1 MGVSVL
7 ESAMMAI
14 EEAEALAAGRP
25 DGMTIAEYMQ
35 ALRECVAALTESLRA
50 RDAYQSLAQ
59 ENQSALGPHAGA
71 VLRDQPIAIRRLV
84 DAVDGPPD
92 DAVAAAYGCP
102 PAPVPLGDERTT
114 GGGGGGTATFN
125 AGDVVACGGGGTS
138 RSYAGPRRCVVRRH
152 DGKFLAVVPE
162 DATGGTWTIDKSRFP
177 RTLLVLS
184 IED

>member
-1 MGVSVL
+1 
-7 ESAMMAI
+7 MMAI

-59 ENQSALGPHAGA
+59 ENQAALGPHAGA
-71 VLRDQPIAIRRLV
+71 VLRDQPTAIRRLV

-102 PAPVPLGDERTT
+102 PAPVPLGDGRTT
-114 GGGGGGTATFN
+114 
-125 AGDVVACGGGGTS
+125 GGGGTS